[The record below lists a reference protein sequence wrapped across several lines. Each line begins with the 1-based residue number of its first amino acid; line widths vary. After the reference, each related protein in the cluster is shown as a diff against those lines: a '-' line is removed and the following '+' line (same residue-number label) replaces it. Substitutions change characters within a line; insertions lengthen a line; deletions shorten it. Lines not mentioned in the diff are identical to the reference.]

1 MNSKNQKKNNDNEEK
16 NEKSTNLKD
25 RNNRFNLDKNQKN
38 TSMPEEEISQ
48 NKSNDSLE
56 ESFETKNILEEE
68 NQHLDE
74 SKKYEEEISKL
85 REEKLRLLAEME
97 NIRKRTQREKI
108 ESIRFG
114 SANLARD
121 ILSPNDNLIRAL
133 ENIPNDKNLTKPIS
147 NLIDGL
153 KMVQKELTNILEKH
167 DVKKIDA
174 LNKKFDHNFHQ
185 AMLEIETEDQDEGF
199 VIKEIQPGYTMHDR
213 LLRPAMVGVSKKT
226 KKNKVFKI

>member
-1 MNSKNQKKNNDNEEK
+1 MSSKNQRKNKENKGEKTNLIDDNFNSDLDK
-16 NEKSTNLKD
+16 NEKKVHISEEDNHK
-25 RNNRFNLDKNQKN
+25 RDK
-38 TSMPEEEISQ
+38 
-48 NKSNDSLE
+48 
-56 ESFETKNILEEE
+56 
-68 NQHLDE
+68 
-74 SKKYEEEISKL
+74 SKEYEEEISKL

-226 KKNKVFKI
+226 KKNKEKKQSI

>member
-1 MNSKNQKKNNDNEEK
+1 MTSTNQKKHNDSEENNIKKSDLREDNKNLDLDK
-16 NEKSTNLKD
+16 NEKNINISEQD
-25 RNNRFNLDKNQKN
+25 DQK
-38 TSMPEEEISQ
+38 I
-48 NKSNDSLE
+48 
-56 ESFETKNILEEE
+56 
-68 NQHLDE
+68 DE
-74 SKKYEEEISKL
+74 SIKYEEEISKM
-85 REEKLRLLAEME
+85 RDEKLRLLAEME
-97 NIRKRTQREKI
+97 NIRKITQREKI
-108 ESIRFG
+108 ESIKFG

-226 KKNKVFKI
+226 KKNKEKKQSI